1 MPKLSEKRIADDAAE
16 KNRNMADAPSVR
28 YKNQTDEYNAAY
40 RKWRSE
46 KRMSMGYVRADNPN
60 ELTYKDGVGFIS
72 DDDAAFERRSMT
84 FVTSVVMGAM
94 VLYYILEMFSLHV
107 LPLLMSAVGMNIG
120 MDYSSGHLYG
130 GGWEIIFVTLFM
142 ETVKRL
148 VPFLIMKKYLN
159 MPLSIILPMKAEDRD
174 ILAFSVPA
182 AMLSFPFI
190 LAVSAASNMVLKGI
204 GITPSEYL
212 VQTVETP
219 LQKTV
224 MLMIT
229 VIAVPVL
236 SELLLRGMVIHS
248 MRQFGDR
255 YAVLMSA
262 LISALCVHTISQFC
276 FSFVSAV
283 LIGHF
288 SLRSGS
294 MVSAVAMRITY
305 RACTTATWYGEIA
318 FDGGQYEIFMGI
330 LLLVCITVGLVG
342 AFIYITKSGR
352 SPEIGTRENGLSAK
366 EKFICTVT
374 CPSALVWL
382 SAAAAMTIMSI
393 NINIGR

>member
-16 KNRNMADAPSVR
+16 KSRNTADAPSVN

-46 KRMSMGYVRADNPN
+46 KRMSMGYIRADNPN

-72 DDDAAFERRSMT
+72 DDDAAFERRSLT

-94 VLYYILEMFSLHV
+94 VIYYILEMFSLHV
-107 LPLLMSAVGMNIG
+107 LPLAMSAVGMNIG

-130 GGWEIIFVTLFM
+130 GGWEIIFVTLFT
-142 ETVKRL
+142 ETLKR
-148 VPFLIMKKYLN
+148 VAPFLIMKKLLN
-159 MPLSIILPMKAEDRD
+159 MPLSIVLPMKTEDRD
-174 ILAFSVPA
+174 IMALSVPA
-182 AMLSFPFI
+182 AMLSYPFV
-190 LAVSAASNMVLKGI
+190 LAVSATSNVVLRSI
-204 GITPSEYL
+204 GIVPSEFL

-224 MLMIT
+224 MLMIV
-229 VIAVPVL
+229 VIIVPVQ

-255 YAVLMSA
+255 YAVIMSA

-276 FSFVSAV
+276 FTFVTAV
-283 LIGHF
+283 IIGHF

-294 MVSAVAMRITY
+294 MVSAVAMRITF
-305 RACTTATWYGEIA
+305 RACSTATWYG
-318 FDGGQYEIFMGI
+318 DMLLDSGRYRIFMGVM
-330 LLLVCITVGLVG
+330 LLACTAVGLAG
-342 AFIYITKSGR
+342 TFTYIMKSGR
-352 SPEIGTRENGLSAK
+352 SPDTGTKEGGLSAK
-366 EKFICTVT
+366 EKIICTVT
-374 CPSALVWL
+374 CPSMLVWL
-382 SAAAAMTIMSI
+382 SSAAAMTVMSVNM
-393 NINIGR
+393 NIQR

>member
-16 KNRNMADAPSVR
+16 KSRNMADAPSVR

-72 DDDAAFERRSMT
+72 DDDMAFERRSLT

-94 VLYYILEMFSLHV
+94 VMYYVLEMFSLHV
-107 LPLLMSAVGMNIG
+107 LPLLMSAVGINIG

-130 GGWEIIFVTLFM
+130 GGWEVIFVTLFT
-142 ETVKRL
+142 EVIKRI
-148 VPFLIMKKYLN
+148 VPFAIMKKVLN
-159 MPLSIILPMKAEDRD
+159 MPLSIVLPMKTEDRD
-174 ILAFSVPA
+174 IMAFSVPA
-182 AMLSFPFI
+182 AMLSYPFV
-190 LAVSAASNMVLKGI
+190 LAVSALSNVVLRGI
-204 GITPSEYL
+204 GIASSEFL

-224 MLMIT
+224 MLMIV
-229 VIAVPVL
+229 VIVVPVL

-255 YAVLMSA
+255 YAVIVA
-262 LISALCVHTISQFC
+262 AIISALCVHTISQFC
-276 FSFVSAV
+276 YTFVTAV
-283 LIGHF
+283 MIGHF

-294 MVSAVAMRITY
+294 MVSAVAMRITF
-305 RACTTATWYGEIA
+305 RALSTATWYGEIL
-318 FDGGQYEIFMGI
+318 FDGGRYEIFMGVM
-330 LLLVCITVGLVG
+330 LLVCVAAGLAG
-342 AFIYITKSGR
+342 AFTYIMKSGR
-352 SPEIGTRENGLSAK
+352 SPETGTRDGGLSTKQKIVCA
-366 EKFICTVT
+366 VT
-374 CPSALVWL
+374 CPSTLVWL
-382 SAAAAMTIMSI
+382 SAAAAMTIMSLNV
-393 NINIGR
+393 NIQ